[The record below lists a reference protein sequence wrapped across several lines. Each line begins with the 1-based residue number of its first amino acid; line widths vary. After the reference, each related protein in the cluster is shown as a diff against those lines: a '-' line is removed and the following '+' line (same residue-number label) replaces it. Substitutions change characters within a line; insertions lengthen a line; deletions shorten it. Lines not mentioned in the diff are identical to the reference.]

1 MCRDRLDML
10 KCWLRE
16 RTKLEAIRAPCG
28 APDCMHRSRSVLS
41 PDVCTV
47 QRAEQAA
54 AASSKPIV
62 TRKFR
67 RKALDPDERYAQE
80 RAKMEA
86 SRVQRAAQE
95 ELRQRRRAARDML
108 RAREV
113 LLLTPRTLF
122 RRPLESLACLC
133 LCYGS

>member
-1 MCRDRLDML
+1 ML
-10 KCWLRE
+10 
-16 RTKLEAIRAPCG
+16 
-28 APDCMHRSRSVLS
+28 RSRSMLS
-41 PDVCTV
+41 SDAHTV

-54 AASSKPIV
+54 ATSSKPIV

-95 ELRQRRRAARDML
+95 ELRQRRRAA
-108 RAREV
+108 ARHAEGARGAAFDSSYN
-113 LLLTPRTLF
+113 LQTPREIPGMLMSMI
-122 RRPLESLACLC
+122 RVLKQCKSLKRTTVEAAAVS
-133 LCYGS
+133 CY

>member
-1 MCRDRLDML
+1 MSSSSC
-10 KCWLRE
+10 
-16 RTKLEAIRAPCG
+16 
-28 APDCMHRSRSVLS
+28 VLS
-41 PDVCTV
+41 QGLHTV

-113 LLLTPRTLF
+113 L
-122 RRPLESLACLC
+122 PLSLWTISRSPLNFPAFMANRL
-133 LCYGS
+133 GSRQGCDKY

>member
-1 MCRDRLDML
+1 ML
-10 KCWLRE
+10 
-16 RTKLEAIRAPCG
+16 
-28 APDCMHRSRSVLS
+28 RSESVLS
-41 PDVCTV
+41 PDAHTV

-54 AASSKPIV
+54 VSSSKPIV

-95 ELRQRRRAARDML
+95 ELRQRRRAVRDML

-113 LLLTPRTLF
+113 LLPTPRAIF
-122 RRPLESLACLC
+122 RRPLESLAGLY
-133 LCYGS
+133 L

>member
-1 MCRDRLDML
+1 MPSCS
-10 KCWLRE
+10 C
-16 RTKLEAIRAPCG
+16 
-28 APDCMHRSRSVLS
+28 VLS
-41 PDVCTV
+41 QGFHTV

-54 AASSKPIV
+54 VASSKPIV

-86 SRVQRAAQE
+86 SRVQRAVQE

-113 LLLTPRTLF
+113 LLLTPRTIF
-122 RRPLESLACLC
+122 RCPLESLVCLMSMIWVLKICIALERTTVEAASIAC
-133 LCYGS
+133 Y

>member
-1 MCRDRLDML
+1 ML
-10 KCWLRE
+10 
-16 RTKLEAIRAPCG
+16 
-28 APDCMHRSRSVLS
+28 RSNPVLS
-41 PDVCTV
+41 QGAHTV

-80 RAKMEA
+80 RATMEA
-86 SRVQRAAQE
+86 SRAQRAAQE

-108 RAREV
+108 RARQV
-113 LLLTPRTLF
+113 LLLTL
-122 RRPLESLACLC
+122 
-133 LCYGS
+133 

>member
-1 MCRDRLDML
+1 ML
-10 KCWLRE
+10 
-16 RTKLEAIRAPCG
+16 
-28 APDCMHRSRSVLS
+28 RSRSMLS
-41 PDVCTV
+41 SDAHTV

-54 AASSKPIV
+54 ATSSKPIV

-113 LLLTPRTLF
+113 LRLTPRTIS
-122 RRPLESLACLC
+122 RRPVKSLACSC
-133 LCYGS
+133 L

>member
-1 MCRDRLDML
+1 MWRDML
-10 KCWLRE
+10 NMPKCCLRK
-16 RTKLEAIRAPCG
+16 RARLEAIRAPCEE
-28 APDCMHRSRSVLS
+28 PDCMLRSRSMLS
-41 PDVCTV
+41 SDAHTA

-54 AASSKPIV
+54 ATSSKPIV

-113 LLLTPRTLF
+113 LRPTPRTIS
-122 RRPLESLACLC
+122 RRPVESLACSC
-133 LCYGS
+133 L